1 MDQARRELIEM
12 LARAAYEAIVAAR
25 QNAPAAT
32 PGADRAQVAP

>member
-25 QNAPAAT
+25 QNAPKKSAE
-32 PGADRAQVAP
+32 VNK